1 MIRPQCWPM
10 PGICAGRF
18 VVYPRTDGTY
28 CVVDPLRPMGD
39 RIVEGSIG
47 TLRHATAVC
56 QRHGLLHPSD
66 LEVGDNSR

>member
-1 MIRPQCWPM
+1 VRTIQCFRM
-10 PGICAGRF
+10 PGVEFGRF

-47 TLRHATAVC
+47 TLGHATTVC
-56 QRHGLLHPSD
+56 QRQALMHPGD
-66 LEVGDNSR
+66 LEVGDD